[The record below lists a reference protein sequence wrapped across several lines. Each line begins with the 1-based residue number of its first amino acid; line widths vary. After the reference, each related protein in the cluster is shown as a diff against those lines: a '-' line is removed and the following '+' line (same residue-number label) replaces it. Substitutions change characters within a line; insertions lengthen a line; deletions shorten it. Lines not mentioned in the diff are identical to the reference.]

1 MIRTVII
8 DDEPHATK
16 SLEILLS
23 EDCPQVQVIA
33 SFNHPAEALIFLRS
47 NQIDLLFLDIDMPF
61 MNGFELLNRLAPI
74 NFNIIFVT
82 AYDQYAIK
90 AFKFSAFDYLLKPVD
105 EVELINSVR
114 KLENESKRSTQNSNF
129 EHLLE
134 VFKSGQT
141 AVKRIA
147 LPTLEG
153 FEFVEVEKIIRC
165 ESDSNYTKIF
175 LQNLPMMLVSRT
187 LKEIEEIL
195 SDLPFI
201 RVHNSH
207 IIAKNHVKKYVKAD
221 GGYILMIDNAE
232 IPISRARKEEV
243 INELT
248 K

>member
-33 SFNHPAEALIFLRS
+33 SFNHPAEALVFLRS
-47 NQIDLLFLDIDMPF
+47 NQIDLVFLDIDMPF
-61 MNGFELLNRLAPI
+61 MSGFELLSRLTPI
-74 NFNIIFVT
+74 NFDIIFVT

-114 KLENESKRSTQNSNF
+114 NFENKSKKSTQNSNF

-165 ESDSNYTKIF
+165 ESDSNYTKFF

>member
-33 SFNHPAEALIFLRS
+33 SFNHPAEALVFLRS
-47 NQIDLLFLDIDMPF
+47 NQIDLIFLDIDMPF

-74 NFNIIFVT
+74 NFDIIFVT

-114 KLENESKRSTQNSNF
+114 NFENKSKKSTQNGNL

-153 FEFVEVEKIIRC
+153 FEFVEVEKIVRC

-243 INELT
+243 ISQLT

>member
-1 MIRTVII
+1 MIRTAII

-16 SLEILLS
+16 SLEILLA
-23 EDCPQVQVIA
+23 EDCPQIQVIA
-33 SFNHPAEALIFLRS
+33 TFNHPAEALIFLRS

-61 MNGFELLNRLAPI
+61 MNGFELLNRLAPV
-74 NFNIIFVT
+74 NFDIIFVT

-105 EVELINSVR
+105 EIELINSVR
-114 KLENESKRSTQNSNF
+114 KFENQKKNNTQNTNF

-134 VFKSGQT
+134 IFKSGQST
-141 AVKRIA
+141 VKRIA

-165 ESDSNYTKIF
+165 ESDSNYTKVF

-195 SDLPFI
+195 SGLPFI

-232 IPISRARKEEV
+232 IPISRARKEDV
-243 INELT
+243 ISQLT

>member
-23 EDCPQVQVIA
+23 EDCPQVHVVA
-33 SFNHPAEALIFLRS
+33 SFNHSAEALVFLRS
-47 NQIDLLFLDIDMPF
+47 NQIDLIFLDIDMPF

-74 NFNIIFVT
+74 NFDIIFVT

-114 KLENESKRSTQNSNF
+114 NFENKSKKSTQNSNF

-175 LQNLPMMLVSRT
+175 MQNLPMMLVSRT

-243 INELT
+243 ISQLT

>member
-16 SLEILLS
+16 SLEILLT
-23 EDCPQVQVIA
+23 EDCPQVQVVG
-33 SFNHPAEALIFLRS
+33 SFNHPAEALVFLRS
-47 NQIDLLFLDIDMPF
+47 NQIDLIFLDIDMPF

-74 NFNIIFVT
+74 NFDIIFVT

-114 KLENESKRSTQNSNF
+114 NFENKSKKSTQNSNF

-243 INELT
+243 ISQLT

>member
-105 EVELINSVR
+105 EIELINSVR
-114 KLENESKRSTQNSNF
+114 KLENESTKSTQNSNF
-129 EHLLE
+129 VHLLE

-195 SDLPFI
+195 SELPFI

>member
-16 SLEILLS
+16 SLEILLA
-23 EDCPQVQVIA
+23 EGCPQVQVIA

-47 NQIDLLFLDIDMPF
+47 NQIDLIFLDIDMPF

-74 NFNIIFVT
+74 NFDIIFVT

-105 EVELINSVR
+105 EIELSNSVR
-114 KLENESKRSTQNSNF
+114 KFENQKKNNAQNSNF

-134 VFKSGQT
+134 VFKSGQSP
-141 AVKRIA
+141 VKRIA

-201 RVHNSH
+201 RVHHSH

-221 GGYILMIDNAE
+221 GGYILMIDNTGV
-232 IPISRARKEEV
+232 PISRARKEDV
-243 INELT
+243 INALT

>member
-1 MIRTVII
+1 MIRAVII

-33 SFNHPAEALIFLRS
+33 SFNHPAEALLFLRS
-47 NQIDLLFLDIDMPF
+47 NQVDLIFLDIDMPF

-74 NFNIIFVT
+74 NFDIIFVT

-105 EVELINSVR
+105 EVELINSLR
-114 KLENESKRSTQNSNF
+114 KLENKSKKSTQNSNF

-134 VFKSGQT
+134 VFKSGQS

-153 FEFVEVEKIIRC
+153 FEFIEVEKIIRC

-221 GGYILMIDNAE
+221 GGYILMIDNSE

>member
-1 MIRTVII
+1 MIRAVII

-23 EDCPQVQVIA
+23 EDCPQVQVVA
-33 SFNHPAEALIFLRS
+33 SFNHPAEALLFLRS
-47 NQIDLLFLDIDMPF
+47 NQVDLIFLDIDMPF

-74 NFNIIFVT
+74 NFDIIFVT

-105 EVELINSVR
+105 EVELINSLR
-114 KLENESKRSTQNSNF
+114 KLENKSKKSTQNSNF

-134 VFKSGQT
+134 VFKSGQS

-153 FEFVEVEKIIRC
+153 FEFIEVEKIIRC

-187 LKEIEEIL
+187 LKEIEETL

-221 GGYILMIDNAE
+221 GGYILMIDNSE

>member
-33 SFNHPAEALIFLRS
+33 SFNHPAEALLFLRS
-47 NQIDLLFLDIDMPF
+47 NPIDLLFLDIDMPF
-61 MNGFELLNRLAPI
+61 MNGFELLNRLTPI
-74 NFNIIFVT
+74 NFDIIFVT

-114 KLENESKRSTQNSNF
+114 KLENKSKKSTQNSNF

-134 VFKSGQT
+134 VFKSGQS

-153 FEFVEVEKIIRC
+153 FEFIEVEKIIRC

>member
-74 NFNIIFVT
+74 NFDIIFVT

-114 KLENESKRSTQNSNF
+114 KLENKSKKSTQNSNF

-134 VFKSGQT
+134 VFKSGQS

-153 FEFVEVEKIIRC
+153 FEFIEVEKIIRC

>member
-23 EDCPQVQVIA
+23 EDCPQVQIIA
-33 SFNHPAEALIFLRS
+33 SFNHPAEALVFLRS
-47 NQIDLLFLDIDMPF
+47 NHIDLIFLDIDMPF
-61 MNGFELLNRLAPI
+61 MNGFELLSRLAPI
-74 NFNIIFVT
+74 NFDIIFVT

-114 KLENESKRSTQNSNF
+114 NFENKSKKSTQNSNF

-175 LQNLPMMLVSRT
+175 LQNLPMKLVSRT

>member
-1 MIRTVII
+1 MVRTVII

-16 SLEILLS
+16 SLEILLA
-23 EDCPQVQVIA
+23 EDCSQVQVVA

-61 MNGFELLNRLAPI
+61 MNGFELLNRLVPI
-74 NFNIIFVT
+74 NFDIIFVT

-105 EVELINSVR
+105 EIELINSVR
-114 KLENESKRSTQNSNF
+114 KFENQKKNNTQNTNF

-165 ESDSNYTKIF
+165 ESDSNYTKVF

-195 SDLPFI
+195 SGLPFI

-232 IPISRARKEEV
+232 IPISRARKEDV

>member
-16 SLEILLS
+16 SLEILLA
-23 EDCPQVQVIA
+23 EDCPQVQVVA
-33 SFNHPAEALIFLRS
+33 SFNHPAEAVLFLRS
-47 NQIDLLFLDIDMPF
+47 NQVDLIFLDIDMPF
-61 MNGFELLNRLAPI
+61 INGFELLNRLAPI
-74 NFNIIFVT
+74 NFDIIFVT

-105 EVELINSVR
+105 EIELINSVR
-114 KLENESKRSTQNSNF
+114 KLENKSKSSAQNSHF

-134 VFKSGQT
+134 IFKSGQV

-147 LPTLEG
+147 LPTFEG
-153 FEFVEVEKIIRC
+153 FEFVEVDKIIRC
-165 ESDSNYTKIF
+165 ESDSNYAKIY
-175 LQNLPMMLVSRT
+175 LQNMPMMLVSRT
-187 LKEIEEIL
+187 LKEIEEVL
-195 SDLPFI
+195 SGLPFI

-207 IIAKNHVKKYVKAD
+207 IIAKNHIKKYVKAD
-221 GGYILMIDNAE
+221 GGYILMIDNSE

-243 INELT
+243 IFQLT

>member
-1 MIRTVII
+1 MIRAVII

-23 EDCPQVQVIA
+23 EDCPQVQVVA
-33 SFNHPAEALIFLRS
+33 SFNHPAEALLFLRS
-47 NQIDLLFLDIDMPF
+47 NQVDLIFLDIDMPF

-74 NFNIIFVT
+74 NFDIIFVT

-105 EVELINSVR
+105 EVELINSLR
-114 KLENESKRSTQNSNF
+114 KLENKSKKSTQNSNF

-134 VFKSGQT
+134 VFKSGQS

-153 FEFVEVEKIIRC
+153 FEFVEVEKIVRC

-175 LQNLPMMLVSRT
+175 LQNAQMMLVSRT
-187 LKEIEEIL
+187 LKEIEETL

>member
-1 MIRTVII
+1 MIRAVII

-33 SFNHPAEALIFLRS
+33 SFNHPAEALLFLRS
-47 NQIDLLFLDIDMPF
+47 NQVDLIFLDIDMPF

-74 NFNIIFVT
+74 NFDIIFVT

-105 EVELINSVR
+105 EVELINSLR
-114 KLENESKRSTQNSNF
+114 KLENKSKKSTQNSNF

-134 VFKSGQT
+134 VFKSGQS
-141 AVKRIA
+141 AIKRIA

-153 FEFVEVEKIIRC
+153 FEFIEVEKIIRC

-187 LKEIEEIL
+187 LKEIEETL

-221 GGYILMIDNAE
+221 GGYILMIDNSE

>member
-23 EDCPQVQVIA
+23 EDCPQVQVVA
-33 SFNHPAEALIFLRS
+33 SFNHPAEALLFLRS
-47 NQIDLLFLDIDMPF
+47 NQVDLIFLDIDMPF

-74 NFNIIFVT
+74 NFDIIFVT

-105 EVELINSVR
+105 EVELINSIR
-114 KLENESKRSTQNSNF
+114 KFETQNKKNTQNSNF

-134 VFKSGQT
+134 VFKSGQA

-153 FEFVEVEKIIRC
+153 FEFIEVEKIIRC

-175 LQNLPMMLVSRT
+175 LQNSPMMLVSRT

-243 INELT
+243 ISELT

>member
-1 MIRTVII
+1 MIRTVIL

-33 SFNHPAEALIFLRS
+33 SFNHPAEALVFLRS

-74 NFNIIFVT
+74 NFNIVFVT

-114 KLENESKRSTQNSNF
+114 KLENESKKNTQNSNF

-175 LQNLPMMLVSRT
+175 MQNIPMMLVSRT

>member
-114 KLENESKRSTQNSNF
+114 KLENESTKSTQNSNF

>member
-47 NQIDLLFLDIDMPF
+47 NQIDLVFLDIDMPF

-74 NFNIIFVT
+74 SFDIIFVT

-114 KLENESKRSTQNSNF
+114 KFENKSKKNTQNGNL

-141 AVKRIA
+141 SVKRIA

-153 FEFVEVEKIIRC
+153 FEFIEVEKIIRC

-187 LKEIEEIL
+187 LKEIEETL

-221 GGYILMIDNAE
+221 GGYILMVDNAE
-232 IPISRARKEEV
+232 IPISRARKEDV

>member
-1 MIRTVII
+1 MIRAVII

-33 SFNHPAEALIFLRS
+33 SFNHPAEAFLFLRS
-47 NQIDLLFLDIDMPF
+47 NQVDLIFLDIDMPF

-74 NFNIIFVT
+74 NFDIIFVT

-105 EVELINSVR
+105 EVELINSLR
-114 KLENESKRSTQNSNF
+114 KLENKSKKSTQNSNF

-134 VFKSGQT
+134 VFKSGQS

-153 FEFVEVEKIIRC
+153 FEFIEVEKIIRC

>member
-23 EDCPQVQVIA
+23 EDCPQVEVLA
-33 SFNHPAEALIFLRS
+33 SFNHPAEALLFLRS
-47 NQIDLLFLDIDMPF
+47 NQVDLIFLDIDMPF

-74 NFNIIFVT
+74 NFDIIFVT

-114 KLENESKRSTQNSNF
+114 KLETKTKKSTQNSNF

-153 FEFVEVEKIIRC
+153 FEFIEVEKIIRC

-175 LQNLPMMLVSRT
+175 LQNAPMMLVSRT
-187 LKEIEEIL
+187 LKEIEETL

>member
-33 SFNHPAEALIFLRS
+33 SFNHPAEALVFLRS
-47 NQIDLLFLDIDMPF
+47 NQIDLVFLDIDMPF

-74 NFNIIFVT
+74 NFDIIFVT

-114 KLENESKRSTQNSNF
+114 KLENKSKKSTQNSNF

-141 AVKRIA
+141 SVKRIA